1 MFRLH
6 FYYPGFTNKIS
17 LLIIG
22 TNLGG
27 FGHINCINGPVDF
40 YRQIAQEE
48 TESKRKVFF
57 DFYNLKCYFLVD
69 SSWSMEDD
77 RGTVENLY
85 GRRKCKSYEKT
96 CVNCRTTQSWKSTL
110 IRKVIETLNCSVAG
124 FETKK
129 ESKMEDETLG
139 SPIYIHT
146 IGAPWHY
153 SEENLLGY
161 CKIKKH
167 KESAMHL
174 IVMQTNCYSQYP
186 RERFFALMRLDSWS
200 QKKRHFV
207 MQF

>member
-1 MFRLH
+1 
-6 FYYPGFTNKIS
+6 
-17 LLIIG
+17 
-22 TNLGG
+22 
-27 FGHINCINGPVDF
+27 
-40 YRQIAQEE
+40 
-48 TESKRKVFF
+48 
-57 DFYNLKCYFLVD
+57 
-69 SSWSMEDD
+69 MEDD

-161 CKIKKH
+161 CKNQKTQRISDAFNRYADKLLQPVPEGTILCFDEIGFMES
-167 KESAMHL
+167 KEKAFCDAVL
-174 IVMQTNCYSQYP
+174 
-186 RERFFALMRLDSWS
+186 ERLDGDIPILAAVKDKEIPFLNQVRNHPNCKCFLL
-200 QKKRHFV
+200 QKKTETS
-207 MQF
+207 

>member
-1 MFRLH
+1 MEEGSVKAMRKH
-6 FYYPGFTNKIS
+6 A
-17 LLIIG
+17 LIV
-22 TNLGG
+22 
-27 FGHINCINGPVDF
+27 GP
-40 YRQIAQEE
+40 
-48 TESKRKVFF
+48 
-57 DFYNLKCYFLVD
+57 
-69 SSWSMEDD
+69 
-77 RGTVENLY
+77 
-85 GRRKCKSYEKT
+85 RR
-96 CVNCRTTQSWKSTL
+96 VGKSTL

-146 IGAPWHY
+146 IGIIPKKTCWDIA
-153 SEENLLGY
+153 
-161 CKIKKH
+161 KTRKH

-174 IVMQTNCYSQYP
+174 IVMQTSCYSQYP

>member
-1 MFRLH
+1 MGEGSVKAMRKH
-6 FYYPGFTNKIS
+6 A
-17 LLIIG
+17 LIV
-22 TNLGG
+22 
-27 FGHINCINGPVDF
+27 GP
-40 YRQIAQEE
+40 
-48 TESKRKVFF
+48 
-57 DFYNLKCYFLVD
+57 
-69 SSWSMEDD
+69 
-77 RGTVENLY
+77 
-85 GRRKCKSYEKT
+85 RR
-96 CVNCRTTQSWKSTL
+96 VGKSTL

-161 CKIKKH
+161 CKNQKTQRISDAFNRYADKLLQPVP
-167 KESAMHL
+167 EGT
-174 IVMQTNCYSQYP
+174 I
-186 RERFFALMRLDSWS
+186 FALMRLDLWS